1 MISGEETP
9 KDRKSGGLMQ
19 IDWQKTIEEILA
31 DKLACPRCGGFTE
44 EIYAGYTREPWGA
57 DYAPRCRF
65 CTRKEDCDARKLV
78 ILCAACVHELH
89 LRARAVDQE
98 SLMTMFLNDCRKDLD
113 EALDYLVE
121 YWQEDLDVPPEET
134 DKRLEDFDAEAFA
147 EEDQSRRRLEEEYL
161 TYHRWF
167 REHGLHIPEPGWRSE
182 YVEEILELGY
192 PTLLGD

>member
-1 MISGEETP
+1 MAGRE
-9 KDRKSGGLMQ
+9 RKAGGSGGLMQ

-44 EIYAGYTREPWGA
+44 EILAGYTREPWGA
-57 DYAPRCRF
+57 DFAPRCRF
-65 CTRKEDCDARKLV
+65 CNRKEDCDARKLV
-78 ILCAACVHELH
+78 ILCLACAQELQ
-89 LRARAVDQE
+89 LRARTVDQE
-98 SLMTMFLNDCRKDLD
+98 TLMTMLLTDCRKDLD

-121 YWQEDLDVPPEET
+121 YWQEDLEVPPEDME
-134 DKRLEDFDAEAFA
+134 KRLEDFDAEAFT

-167 REHGLHIPEPGWRSE
+167 RGHGLRVPESGWRSE
-182 YVEEILELGY
+182 YAEEILALGY